1 MFFCSFVGN
10 YISPHSYIYY
20 MNQIIKKYRE
30 LPLDKLALM
39 LASQHEPDATHI
51 LQQVEGW
58 QRLRHKVPLWAET
71 EGIEYPHRLA
81 LEQCSGQAAAE
92 YKAQVVKRLFADAD
106 DATKLTMVDLTGGLG
121 VDFSFVAKTFDKA
134 TYVER
139 QEELYQLAQH
149 NFPLLGLDK
158 AEVVHGD
165 GVDFLQKM
173 PTTDL
178 IFLDPARRD
187 GAGRKTVLI
196 EDCEPDVCA
205 LRETLLSKARFVVVK
220 LSPMLD
226 IAASVRSLGC
236 VSEVH
241 VVSSGGEC
249 KDLLLVLS
257 KNGGNNPNIYVNE
270 NGRTLHFNAAEEADC
285 TPQMAQAVGNYL
297 YEPGPAVLKAGAFKW
312 TAVHFGLKK
321 LHVNS
326 HLYTSDEHVDDFPG
340 RTFEVEKVMGFG
352 KNDLKQLR
360 QEVTKA
366 NITVRNFPSSVDAL
380 RKKLKIKEGGDVF
393 IFATTMT
400 DNQHVMIICKKK
412 SLRKMHFTL

>member
-39 LASQHEPDATHI
+39 LASRHEPDAAHI

-58 QRLRHKVPLWAET
+58 QRLRHKVPAWAET

-121 VDFSFVAKTFDKA
+121 VDFSFVAKTFGKA

-139 QEELYQLAQH
+139 QEELCCLAQH

-158 AEVVHGD
+158 AEVVHDD

-187 GAGRKTVLI
+187 CAGRKTVLI

-226 IAASVRSLGC
+226 IAASIRSLGC

-257 KNGGNNPNIYVNE
+257 KNGGSNPDVYVNE
-270 NGRTLHFNAAEEADC
+270 NERTLHFNAAEEAAC
-285 TPQMAQAVGNYL
+285 MPQMAQAVGKYL
-297 YEPGPAVLKAGAFKW
+297 YEPGPAMLKAGAFKW

-393 IFATTMT
+393 IFATTT
-400 DNQHVMIICKKK
+400 IDNQHVMIVCKKK
-412 SLRKMHFTL
+412 V